1 MDSFSPQSRL
11 DAITTRWT
19 IMRQAHAGQA
29 TSAVDARRVLVLRYA
44 PAIKSYVR
52 AMTRDEN
59 EADELAQD
67 AVVRL
72 LQGDFAGADPDRGRF
87 RDLLKTAVR
96 NMVRN
101 HWDKQKRRKPV
112 DFDASL
118 LADDS
123 ESDSD
128 RWTEDWRRRVLEL
141 AWDALRHD
149 EQENPQSSAYTIL
162 RLRTDHP
169 DATSDELAGLLSKQ
183 LGRPVRADAFRQ
195 QLRRARL
202 RFAECLVDEVADG
215 MANPTA
221 EKVEEELVGLGIWDQ
236 VRPILPEEWKRT

>member
-1 MDSFSPQSRL
+1 MDSFSPGNRL

-19 IMRQAHAGQA
+19 IMRQAHAGAA

-101 HWDKQKRRKPV
+101 HWEKQKRRKPV
-112 DFDASL
+112 DFDTSL
-118 LADDS
+118 VAEKSDDT
-123 ESDSD
+123 DP
-128 RWTEDWRRRVLEL
+128 WTEDWRKRVLEL
-141 AWDALRHD
+141 AWDALRRD
-149 EQENPQSSAYTIL
+149 EQENPQSSAFAIL
-162 RLRTDHP
+162 RLRADEP
-169 DATSDELAGLLSKQ
+169 DATSEELAGLLSKK
-183 LGRPVRADAFRQ
+183 LGREVRADAFRQ

-202 RFAECLVDEVADG
+202 RFAECLVDEIADG
-215 MANPTA
+215 LEQPTA
-221 EKVEEELVGLGIWDQ
+221 EQVEEELVSLGIWEQ
-236 VRPILPEEWKRT
+236 VRPILPEEWRPK